1 MVRDWIAEMPAYDH
15 NTNRCNGVC
24 GHYTQVVWRTTRAV
38 GCGVGFDGDRQIW
51 VCEYAPPGNIAGARP
66 Y

>member
-24 GHYTQVVWRTTRAV
+24 GHYTKVVWRTTRAV

-51 VCEYAPPGNIAGARP
+51 VCEYAPPGNIAGAPP